1 MSAKVKPQES
11 QEKGLRS
18 RRGEGGA
25 AAVELAIV
33 LGVLLMFAF
42 GIIQFGIAFNRN
54 QGLHAAAREG
64 ARIASVGG
72 AEAEIRNRVRDAQS
86 LFDATDI
93 QVAIDYSAD
102 NGASY
107 PGGNKICDDAA
118 GNPCS
123 DATAPTPCGIAGIG
137 NLVRVTATV
146 PGAGGKYA
154 IVIPL
159 WGNHNV
165 TFSSNGVFRCEEG
178 N

>member
-1 MSAKVKPQES
+1 MSANVEPHEQDGAIPSGRE
-11 QEKGLRS
+11 ER
-18 RRGEGGA
+18 GA

-33 LGVLLMFAF
+33 LGILLMFAF

-72 AEAEIRNRVRDAQS
+72 AEAEIRDRVRDAQS

-93 QVAIDYSAD
+93 QVAIDYSTD

-118 GNPCS
+118 GTPCS
-123 DATAPTPCGIAGIG
+123 DAIAPTPCGIAGIG

-165 TFSSNGVFRCEEG
+165 TFSSDGVFRCEEG